1 MLLIIL
7 EASLGFYIIR
17 YTFRMKKYVW
27 TYQCEDEITCIDA
40 TSTGSYIGVGD
51 VSGSLSFV
59 ARGRP
64 NHKWRYKGDVNFL
77 SIHLTSTGDFLAAL
91 SSNDTISLFS
101 HSPHLRDGKVHPLW
115 THHIPSARL
124 GGIYSTGGAPSIVYV
139 VASSGGRIV
148 FLSKTGER
156 LWEHETGAQN
166 VITTISED
174 GSYIAAGDS
183 EGNVRIFK
191 LKSSTPL
198 WSYPTGLM
206 IVSVAISFDSKFV
219 VAGGLNGEGK
229 GEIYLLSLNDGQLI
243 HNSRFERP
251 IRTVHISYNGEYVI
265 ADKEDGTANIIHY
278 EENSIS
284 EDILNVP
291 NGIRSIL
298 FSKFGSFVA
307 TSNNDGEVYLYY
319 LTRPAPLWKFSTQ
332 DGEPIMDLTR
342 KGDYVFVASSDSIHL
357 LSNTAMTE
365 MIPGSRVGWAA
376 VFFLGAL
383 SSIVLT
389 RGRQIFNQKN
399 RGEYLTLLLGFI
411 MGAMLGFIL
420 TRDMGKAVLVCGVG
434 FSLGSLIGWR
444 GRSFTSFVSGCYLG
458 CFGSGAAGYLLSLLI
473 WFAGDERNIVN
484 LTLSY
489 LFDGIK
495 LGALFGPLGAIIGV
509 YAINSIVSK
518 IIDSI
523 S

>member
-1 MLLIIL
+1 MSIRRIHLVAILLIIL
-7 EASLGFYIIR
+7 EASFGFYIIR

-27 TYQCEDEITCIDA
+27 IYQSEDEITCIDA

-51 VSGSLSFV
+51 VSGSISLV
-59 ARGRP
+59 TRGRSYP
-64 NHKWRYKGDVNFL
+64 RWRYQGDVDFL
-77 SIHLTSTGDFLAAL
+77 SIHLMSTGDFLAAL

-101 HSPHLRDGKVHPLW
+101 HSSHLRDGKGHPLW
-115 THHIPSARL
+115 THHIPSTRL
-124 GGIYSTGGAPSIVYV
+124 RGIYSTGGTPTFVYV

-148 FLSKTGER
+148 LLSKTGER

-166 VITTISED
+166 VLTTISED

-183 EGNVRIFK
+183 DGNIQIFK
-191 LKSSTPL
+191 LKSSTPF
-198 WSYPTGLM
+198 WPYPTGSM

-243 HNSRFERP
+243 HNSQFERP
-251 IRTVHISYNGEYVI
+251 IRTVHISYNREYVI
-265 ADKEDGTANIIHY
+265 ADKEDGTAIIIHY

-298 FSKFGSFVA
+298 FSQFGSFVA
-307 TSNNDGEVYLYY
+307 ASNNDCDVYLHYI
-319 LTRPAPLWKFSTQ
+319 LRPAPLWKFSTQ
-332 DGEPIMDLTR
+332 DGEPLMDLTR
-342 KGDYVFVASSDSIHL
+342 KGDYVFVATSDKVHL

-389 RGRQIFNQKN
+389 RGRQIFA
-399 RGEYLTLLLGFI
+399 R
-411 MGAMLGFIL
+411 AS
-420 TRDMGKAVLVCGVG
+420 V
-434 FSLGSLIGWR
+434 
-444 GRSFTSFVSGCYLG
+444 
-458 CFGSGAAGYLLSLLI
+458 
-473 WFAGDERNIVN
+473 
-484 LTLSY
+484 
-489 LFDGIK
+489 
-495 LGALFGPLGAIIGV
+495 
-509 YAINSIVSK
+509 
-518 IIDSI
+518 
-523 S
+523 